1 MTLEHSDLQILFEK
15 LTELIELYHNDP
27 AALEVILSE
36 LKDLYQKIPIYPA
49 IITKCL
55 ADVVRPVDIKELK
68 DGSEV
73 SLFLRDKRILSGRV
87 LKVSSGQ
94 LRLVEGRQFDPPEF
108 LKEISIP
115 VQDIL
120 EVRLF
125 TRDILE
131 RKKEEETSKIAE
143 KT

>member
-15 LTELIELYHNDP
+15 LTELIDLYRGDP

-36 LKDLYQKIPIYPA
+36 LKDLYQKIPIYPG

-55 ADVVRPVDIKELK
+55 SDVVRSVDIKELK

-73 SLFLRDKRILSGRV
+73 SLLLKDKRVLSGKV
-87 LKVSSGQ
+87 LEVKPDQLKLSVGQ
-94 LRLVEGRQFDPPEF
+94 QFDPPKFIGEVP
-108 LKEISIP
+108 IP
-115 VQDIL
+115 LGDIL

-131 RKKEEETSKIAE
+131 KKKEEETDKIAE